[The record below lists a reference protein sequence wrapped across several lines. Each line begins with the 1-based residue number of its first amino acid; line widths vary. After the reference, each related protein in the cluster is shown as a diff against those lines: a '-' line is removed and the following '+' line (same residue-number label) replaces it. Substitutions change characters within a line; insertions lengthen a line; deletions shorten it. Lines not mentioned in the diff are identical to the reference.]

1 VIIPEASVRRR
12 VLLRAATAFVF
23 LGLAAPAIA
32 APPPDSD
39 KKRAPY
45 ALIFGTVY
53 GPDDRPIYGVPVKI
67 RRADKKKAQYE
78 LMSDHRG
85 EFAQRVP
92 PGPADY
98 IVWTDARLQD
108 GSKKDKKQKAKGPDV
123 TDEPS
128 PSGHEAKVHINSE
141 ERVDVG
147 LHLRE

>member
-1 VIIPEASVRRR
+1 MITPDFFRRR
-12 VLLRAATAFVF
+12 LVTTSLVALLLAANT
-23 LGLAAPAIA
+23 AAPAA
-32 APPPDSD
+32 AGD
-39 KKRAPY
+39 KKPAPY

-53 GPDDRPIYGVPVKI
+53 GPDDRPLYGAAVKI

-98 IVWTDARLQD
+98 VVWIDARLND
-108 GSKKDKKQKAKGPDV
+108 GKKDKKEKKEKAKGVDV
-123 TDEPS
+123 TADTALP
-128 PSGHEAKVHINSE
+128 GREAKVHINAE
-141 ERVDVG
+141 ERVDIS